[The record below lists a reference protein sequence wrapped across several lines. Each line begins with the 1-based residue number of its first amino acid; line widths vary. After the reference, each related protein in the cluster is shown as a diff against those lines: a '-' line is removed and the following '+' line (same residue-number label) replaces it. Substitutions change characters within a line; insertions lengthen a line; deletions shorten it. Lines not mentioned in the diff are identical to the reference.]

1 MNKPRPSDDAAKTFN
16 AYDPSNSIRFD
27 EPRKLPVR
35 MIAIAI
41 GGFLLVCGIAFAVL
55 YKVNV
60 GAPPPPVAP
69 RGSLLGVPPPPQA
82 REDGSLPPPV
92 ARKSQDAASGIAG
105 ATTDEDGNIV
115 ISKPES
121 QCTFL
126 KVHMKNLDEMV
137 GDNPDAVQ
145 WIADKRNTA
154 RQRMA
159 MLGC

>member
-1 MNKPRPSDDAAKTFN
+1 MNKPRPSDDAANTFN

-60 GAPPPPVAP
+60 AAPPPPVAP
-69 RGSLLGVPPPPQA
+69 RGSLVGTPEPLSLK
-82 REDGSLPPPV
+82 DGAGLPA

-126 KVHMKNLDEMV
+126 KVHIKNLDEMV

-159 MLGC
+159 TLGC